1 DPRPGPATGFRGPDG
16 QTADAVGDM
25 SSTHRDARTTWPAL
39 LNALLSGESLS
50 REETSWA
57 MNSIMAGEATD
68 VQIAGFAVALRAKGE
83 TVEEVTGLAEGMMDN
98 ATPVDVP
105 GPIADLVG
113 TGGDRAHTVNVSTMA
128 AVVSAAAGVRVVKHG
143 NRAASSSCGAADLL
157 EHLGVAIDL
166 NPEATARVAE
176 QVGIT
181 FCFAPLFHPALKHA
195 ARTRGELGTPTV
207 FNFLGPLTNPARPTS
222 QAVGVYHPR
231 MAGVVAGV
239 FAKRGCSSL
248 VFRGD
253 DGLDELTTTGTST
266 VWVVRDGTATE
277 TTFDPSELG
286 IPPAKPED
294 LRGADAA
301 FNARVAR
308 DVFAGRPGPVRD
320 MVLLNA
326 AALITAYGG
335 APAPEG
341 LTAALRDAYDRAA
354 AAVDS
359 GAASALLDRWVEVS
373 QSLRG

>member
-1 DPRPGPATGFRGPDG
+1 
-16 QTADAVGDM
+16 M

-39 LNALLSGESLS
+39 LNALLSGDSLS

-335 APAPEG
+335 APAPDG

>member
-1 DPRPGPATGFRGPDG
+1 
-16 QTADAVGDM
+16 M
-25 SSTHRDARTTWPAL
+25 DARTTWPAL
-39 LNALLSGESLS
+39 LNALLSGDSLTS
-50 REETSWA
+50 EETSWA
-57 MNSIMAGEATD
+57 MNSIMAGDATD

-98 ATPVDVP
+98 AKPIHVP

-128 AVVSAAAGVRVVKHG
+128 AVVAAAAGVRVVKHG

-166 NPEATARVAE
+166 PPEATARIAE
-176 QVGIT
+176 EIGIT
-181 FCFAPLFHPALKHA
+181 FCFAPLYHPALRHA
-195 ARTRGELGTPTV
+195 ARTRSELGTPTV
-207 FNFLGPLTNPARPTS
+207 FNFLGPLTNPARPGA
-222 QAVGVYHPR
+222 QAVGVFHPR
-231 MAGVVAGV
+231 MAGIVAGV
-239 FAKRGCSSL
+239 FAARGCSSL

-266 VWVVRDGTATE
+266 VWVVRDGTATQ
-277 TTFDPSELG
+277 TTFDPSDLG

-301 FNARVAR
+301 FNGRVAR
-308 DVFAGRPGPVRD
+308 ETFAGRQGPVRD

-326 AALITAYGG
+326 AALITAYEG
-335 APAPEG
+335 APAP
-341 LTAALRDAYDRAA
+341 AALTGALRGGYERAA

-359 GAASALLDRWVEVS
+359 GDANTLLDRWIEIS
-373 QSLRG
+373 KGLRQSVD